1 MLQDKLST
9 KKKREKVR
17 NCIIYLLF
25 QVIER
30 TSKDR
35 YNTGKLLSQLLH
47 KKMASEDQFLEG
59 LKYILEFVED
69 LLVDIPKFWDFFA
82 QILRDV
88 LLEAAVNMSIL
99 KVSSEMLSDG
109 LANTTAAG
117 M

>member
-1 MLQDKLST
+1 MFKNVARKYIWPNYLNSS
-9 KKKREKVR
+9 
-17 NCIIYLLF
+17 IYFYEFPLILAS
-25 QVIER
+25 I
-30 TSKDR
+30 
-35 YNTGKLLSQLLH
+35 LSQLLH